1 VPRTNLRSAFSA
13 AAILLVS
20 VSAHAETT
28 HVVAAGQTL
37 GRIAKRYHVTVDAL
51 REANDLKPGQAIH
64 PGLELTVP
72 EPGDAPPKR
81 PGSIAKGAGRSPQA
95 ARGEDFAR
103 RPKKPGTVHF
113 VRGDERLDLQLLVK
127 KGKLNAPALGGL
139 SSILR
144 FGPNGAKVSVDP
156 RLATLIAM
164 VSDHFGGRP
173 LHVVSGFR
181 PYSPTQ
187 YTPHSN
193 HNVGRAIDF
202 FVEGVPNTALRDYC
216 RQFHDAGVGFYPNST
231 FVHLDV
237 RSGQTYW
244 VDYSKA
250 GEAPRYE
257 GPAPATPPDEARRDV
272 EPVDAAPADQGT
284 KSNVP
289 DSAMGQ

>member
-1 VPRTNLRSAFSA
+1 MPRFSHGFALSA
-13 AAILLVS
+13 ALLLLAS
-20 VSAHAETT
+20 GRRAHAETT

-37 GRIAKRYHVTVDAL
+37 GRIAKRYHVTIEAL

-64 PGLELTVP
+64 PGLELHVP
-72 EPGDAPPKR
+72 EAGDAPPKHA
-81 PGSIAKGAGRSPQA
+81 GAIARGPSHASQA
-95 ARGEDFAR
+95 ARGADFAR
-103 RPKKPGTVHF
+103 RPKKPGTVHM
-113 VRGDERLDLQLLVK
+113 VRGDERFDGQILGK
-127 KGKLNAPALGGL
+127 KGKLNAAALGGL
-139 SSILR
+139 SNILR
-144 FGPNGAKVSVDP
+144 FGPNGAKINIDP
-156 RLATLIAM
+156 RLAALIGL

-202 FVEGVPNTALRDYC
+202 FVEGVPNTVLRDYC
-216 RQFHDAGVGFYPNST
+216 RQFHDAGVGFYPNGA

-244 VDYSKA
+244 IDYSKA
-250 GEAPRYE
+250 GEAPRYD
-257 GPAPATPPDEARRDV
+257 GPAPATPPDEAHRDV
-272 EPVDAAPADQGT
+272 DPTPSKEGNSSHEA
-284 KSNVP
+284 